1 MLYYIR
7 INTNIPIVE
16 IYCFDT
22 HIIILTVT
30 CFMPIC
36 RLNIRIRRRGVQT
49 AAVLNMRGKKDRQTL
64 IVRVQYMFYT
74 FRK

>member
-1 MLYYIR
+1 MLYEY
-7 INTNIPIVE
+7 IPIVE
-16 IYCFDT
+16 MYCFDT
-22 HIIILTVT
+22 HIIIFAVT

-36 RLNIRIRRRGVQT
+36 RLNIRKRRRGVQT